1 MLDKK
6 LLTAPYPKKDY
17 QTIYFHP
24 RWKKK
29 KNNIYGITTFHIL
42 SKESNPNGIR
52 Q

>member
-6 LLTAPYPKKDY
+6 LLSAPYPKRIAKRS
-17 QTIYFHP
+17 ISILSE
-24 RWKKK
+24 KKK
-29 KNNIYGITTFHIL
+29 KNNIYEITTFHIL